1 MEIEPGLPVI
11 VADPPRIKQVLYNL
25 LSNAVKFSRD
35 GSEVTLKV
43 RAAAPAE
50 SGLHGRGL
58 IIEVIDRGIGIRS
71 DDQQLIFEEFRQV
84 DGGTTRNMGGTGLGL
99 ALVKQTVERH
109 HGRIRVDSAEG
120 RGTSVTIDLPVRRA
134 ALAAPPPA
142 ATETAAALP
151 R

>member
-1 MEIEPGLPVI
+1 M
-11 VADPPRIKQVLYNL
+11 
-25 LSNAVKFSRD
+25 
-35 GSEVTLKV
+35 
-43 RAAAPAE
+43 
-50 SGLHGRGL
+50 
-58 IIEVIDRGIGIRS
+58 
-71 DDQQLIFEEFRQV
+71 
-84 DGGTTRNMGGTGLGL
+84 GLGL
-99 ALVKQTVERH
+99 GLILVKQTVERH